1 MLTTFFVLIPGKS
14 KEATKE
20 SSLDARIKIIRDA
33 ILTQKEAPYL
43 QLVKI
48 YVEDKAQY
56 TQMLKNSNKEE
67 EKTGMLGYLMN
78 SVSSG
83 I

>member
-1 MLTTFFVLIPGKS
+1 MLTIFFVLIPGKS

-20 SSLDARIKIIRDA
+20 ISLDTKIKIIRCT
-33 ILTQKEAPYL
+33 ILKEKEVPYL

-48 YVEDKAQY
+48 YVEDNAQY
-56 TQMLKNSNKEE
+56 TQMLKKPNKEE
-67 EKTGMLGYLMN
+67 EKIGMLGSLMN

>member
-1 MLTTFFVLIPGKS
+1 LLTIFFVLIPGKS

-20 SSLDARIKIIRDA
+20 ISLDARIKIIRDA

-56 TQMLKNSNKEE
+56 TQMFKNPNKEE
-67 EKTGMLGYLMN
+67 EKTGMLGYVMN
-78 SVSSG
+78 SVYG

>member
-1 MLTTFFVLIPGKS
+1 MLAIFFVLIPGKS

-20 SSLDARIKIIRDA
+20 ISLDARIKIIRDA

-56 TQMLKNSNKEE
+56 TQMLNNPNKEE
-67 EKTGMLGYLMN
+67 ETTGLLENLMN
-78 SVSSG
+78 SVYG

>member
-1 MLTTFFVLIPGKS
+1 LLTIFFVLIPGKS

-20 SSLDARIKIIRDA
+20 ISLDARIKIIRDA

-56 TQMLKNSNKEE
+56 TQMLNNPNKEE
-67 EKTGMLGYLMN
+67 ETTGLLENLMN
-78 SVSSG
+78 SVYG

>member
-1 MLTTFFVLIPGKS
+1 LLTIFFVLIPGKS

-20 SSLDARIKIIRDA
+20 ISLDARIKIIRDA
-33 ILTQKEAPYL
+33 ISTQKKAPYL

-48 YVEDKAQY
+48 YVEDEAQY
-56 TQMLKNSNKEE
+56 TQMLKNPNKKE
-67 EKTGMLGYLMN
+67 EKTGMLRHVVN

>member
-1 MLTTFFVLIPGKS
+1 M
-14 KEATKE
+14 
-20 SSLDARIKIIRDA
+20 
-33 ILTQKEAPYL
+33 LTQKEAPYL

-56 TQMLKNSNKEE
+56 TQMFKNPNKEE
-67 EKTGMLGYLMN
+67 EKTGMLGYVMN
-78 SVSSG
+78 SVYG